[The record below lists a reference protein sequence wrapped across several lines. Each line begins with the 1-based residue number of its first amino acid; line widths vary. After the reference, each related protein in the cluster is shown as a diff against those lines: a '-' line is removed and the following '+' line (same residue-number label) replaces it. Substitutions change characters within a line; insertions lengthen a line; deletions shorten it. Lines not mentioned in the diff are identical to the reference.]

1 MVDSINLP
9 NPGCRVSERILVC
22 VAWPYANYLLH
33 VGQAAGAYLPADIFA
48 RYQRLR
54 GAEVVMVSG
63 SDCHGT
69 PITVAA
75 DKEGVEP
82 RAIVDRYHAKIV
94 ETWER
99 FGISFDLYTTTL
111 TENHY
116 AVTQQV
122 FLRLLEAEL
131 LYPRTEDHLF
141 DPEAQRF
148 LPDRYVEGTC
158 PICGYLEARG
168 DQCDNCGSMLDAVDL
183 LNPRSKMT
191 GATPELRPSEHYFLK
206 LSALEERLKEWVGG
220 KEGWRR
226 NVLNFTLGSL
236 TEGLKDRAITRDISW
251 GVPVPVEGYESKRIY
266 VWFDAVIGYLS
277 ASMEWAAKS
286 GDPDAWKPFWEDS
299 ETKSYYFIGK
309 DNIAFH
315 TIIWPAMLMGY
326 GGLNLPFDVPANQ
339 YVNFSAGQKQSK
351 SKGTGT
357 WMLDLLDV
365 YDADVV
371 RFYLTTIMP
380 ETSDSEFREEELI
393 RANNDVLIATWGNLA
408 NRTISMIH
416 RNFDGIV
423 PEAGT
428 LAPESEALL
437 SSASAAFESVGEEY
451 GACHFRNALGEALR
465 LAQAGNKYLDER
477 APWKAVKTDKAH
489 AAETLATT
497 LNVINALKT
506 LLHPVLPFST
516 AQLHQDLAQPG
527 ELTEQGW
534 RFSAI
539 PAGTQLPAPR
549 PLYTKID
556 TTAEAARA

>member
-1 MVDSINLP
+1 MP
-9 NPGCRVSERILVC
+9 ERILVC

-48 RYQRLR
+48 RYHRLK
-54 GAEVVMVSG
+54 GNEVAMVSG

-69 PITVAA
+69 PITVSA

-82 RAIVDRYHAKIV
+82 RDIVDRYHAKIL

-116 AVTQQV
+116 AVTQDM
-122 FLRLLEAEL
+122 FLRLLEQGL
-131 LYPRTEDHLF
+131 LYPKTEDHLF

-158 PICGYLEARG
+158 PKCGFLEARG
-168 DQCDNCGSMLDAVDL
+168 DQCDSCGSTLDAVDL
-183 LNPRSKMT
+183 LNPRSKVT
-191 GATPELRPSEHYFLK
+191 GATPVLRPSEHFFLK
-206 LSALEERLKEWVGG
+206 LSALEDRLKEWVGD
-220 KEGWRR
+220 KDYWRR

-236 TEGLKDRAITRDISW
+236 NEGLKDRAITRDISW
-251 GVPVPVEGYESKRIY
+251 GVPVPVEGFESKRIY

-277 ASMEWAAKS
+277 ATKEWATKS
-286 GDPDAWKPFWEDS
+286 GNPDAWKPFWEDPA
-299 ETKSYYFIGK
+299 TKSYYFIGK
-309 DNIAFH
+309 DNIPFH

-326 GGLNLPFDVPANQ
+326 GGLNLPYDVPANQ

-357 WMLDLLDV
+357 WMLNLLDT
-365 YDADVV
+365 YDPDVV

-408 NRTISMIH
+408 NRTISMLH
-416 RNFDGIV
+416 RNFEGVV
-423 PEAGT
+423 PAPAT
-428 LAPESEALL
+428 LAPESEALVAL
-437 SSASAAFESVGEEY
+437 ARGAFASVSAEY
-451 GACHFRNALGEALR
+451 EACHFRNALQDGLK
-465 LAQAGNKYLDER
+465 LAQAANKYLDDR
-477 APWKAVKTDKAH
+477 APWKAIKTDREH
-489 AAETLATT
+489 TAETLATT

-516 AQLHQDLAQPG
+516 AKLHEDLAQPG
-527 ELTEQGW
+527 KVLDQGW
-534 RFSAI
+534 NYAPI
-539 PAGTQLPAPR
+539 VPGTVLPAPR

-556 TTAEAARA
+556 TTAEGAKA